1 MIVLRGRQVGTFNSV
16 DWYFCFV
23 SYLNHTHKIYLP
35 TGLCVVLVGHPFD
48 LIKVRMQTGATAGSA
63 SVFGMLA
70 TTFRTEGIRGIYRGV
85 SAPITAVTPLF
96 AVSFWGYDMGKRMI
110 SAFQEFRT
118 GHPIQT
124 FTIVSDNDMK
134 YESSA
139 NDENGKG

>member
-1 MIVLRGRQVGTFNSV
+1 
-16 DWYFCFV
+16 
-23 SYLNHTHKIYLP
+23 
-35 TGLCVVLVGHPFD
+35 
-48 LIKVRMQTGATAGSA
+48 MQTGATAGSA

-110 SAFQEFRT
+110 SAFQEFWT

-134 YESSA
+134 YESTA
-139 NDENGKG
+139 NYENGKEWPTHHSYIVDSTMYCWRNFRHSHHIIDGSI